1 MSGDCNIYGGFIVS
15 SSSTSIDALWGDI
28 KGNISNQSDL
38 IIELDKK
45 IDKVEGKSLSS
56 NDFTDELKEKL
67 SNINKVYLIRIEKAW
82 NKISDDVYTQ
92 SIPVNGIKKDEIAIV
107 NVELSEDS
115 ILADKE
121 LEAWNKIS
129 KIVINDGNIVIYC
142 LNGIPSVEIKI
153 KIKI

>member
-15 SSSTSIDALWGDI
+15 SSSTSTNASWGDI
-28 KGNISNQSDL
+28 KGNILNQSDL

-45 IDKVEGKSLSS
+45 VDKVEGKSLSS

-67 SNINKVYLIRIEKAW
+67 NNINKVYLISIEKSW

-107 NVELSEDS
+107 NVELSDDP

-129 KIVINDGNIVIYC
+129 RIVINDGSIVIYC
-142 LNGIPSVEIKI
+142 FNGTPSVEIKI